1 MQDKSYA
8 VALVVVLGICC
19 LGIYVAVSGY
29 FNSNPSVINSL
40 TTPVF
45 QSTQVVVNL
54 ATDTPAPTK
63 PIPTQPFVATIAPV
77 PSPLG
82 AFQTITA
89 ATTAGAP
96 TALPTLPRAVASS
109 TAASASSSVSC
120 AGFQFCPKPGLA
132 DSTLAPTGADCPR
145 NFVWGRIVDANGAG
159 IPNARFRYKTPEG
172 VLDQGVTKDRPDPP
186 GAYNIP
192 APGGVWVVWVI
203 DAQGAAISPQY
214 TVSLPQQYQG
224 AGNCPTRVDFFQQK

>member
-1 MQDKSYA
+1 MQDKYYA

-29 FNSNPSVINSL
+29 INSNPSAINSL

-45 QSTQVVVNL
+45 QATQVVVNL

-63 PIPTQPFVATIAPV
+63 LIPTQPFVATSAPV

-89 ATTAGAP
+89 ATTLVAP
-96 TALPTLPRAVASS
+96 TALPTSPRP
-109 TAASASSSVSC
+109 AASPTVGAVTVSC
-120 AGFQFCPKPGLA
+120 AGFQFCPKPGPA
-132 DSTLAPTGADCPR
+132 DSALAPTGADCPR
-145 NFVWGRIVDANGAG
+145 NFVWGRIVDANGSG
-159 IPNARFRYKTPEG
+159 IPNVRFRYKTPEG
-172 VLDQGVTKDRPDPP
+172 IQDQGFTKDRPDPP

-192 APGGVWVVWVI
+192 APGGVWTVWVI
-203 DAQGAAISPQY
+203 DAQGAAISPPY
-214 TVSLPQQYQG
+214 TASLPQTYPG
-224 AGNCPTRVDFFQQK
+224 AGNCPTRIDFVQQK